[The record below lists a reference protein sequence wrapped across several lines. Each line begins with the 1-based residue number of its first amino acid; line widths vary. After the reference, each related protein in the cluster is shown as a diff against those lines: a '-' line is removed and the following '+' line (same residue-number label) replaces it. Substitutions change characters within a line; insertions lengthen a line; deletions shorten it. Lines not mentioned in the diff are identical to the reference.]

1 MDPIL
6 VAAAREWIRRRS
18 AAHLPIHATEPEIL
32 AAAEA
37 LGVEAALPSRRS
49 ADEQKRMP
57 DEHLLELAAL
67 IEHVAARPAREAAAA
82 LERKAEETRRAEA
95 YAAVLAKVGL
105 THAEAA
111 VLVEGAQHGG
121 R

>member
-1 MDPIL
+1 MAKGNRARSHAHRIYDDDPPRC
-6 VAAAREWIRRRS
+6 AGCNWE
-18 AAHLPIHATEPEIL
+18 
-32 AAAEA
+32 
-37 LGVEAALPSRRS
+37 
-49 ADEQKRMP
+49 M
-57 DEHLLELAAL
+57 AL
-67 IEHVAARPAREAAAA
+67 IEPVAARPAREAAAA

>member
-32 AAAEA
+32 AAVEA
-37 LGVEAALPSRRS
+37 LGVEADLPARRS
-49 ADEQKRMP
+49 EDERRRLP
-57 DEHLLELAAL
+57 DDHLLELAAL
-67 IEHVAARPAREAAAA
+67 IEDIAARPAREAAAIEA
-82 LERKAEETRRAEA
+82 AAVERSARDDA
-95 YAAVLAKVGL
+95 YAAALVAARL
-105 THAEAA
+105 TDAQARA
-111 VLVEGAQHGG
+111 LVEGASHGG